1 MIVRIST
8 EGQYEID
15 DDHAERLNEIDNAI
29 VDAVGAGNQETFRRL
44 FDEMLTLVR
53 DKGRQLGDDELHDS
67 DVIIPPPDLT
77 MEEAGRE
84 FSGEG
89 LIPG

>member
-8 EGQYEID
+8 EGQYEIA
-15 DDHAERLNEIDNAI
+15 DDHAERLNQIDNAI
-29 VDAVGAGNQETFRRL
+29 VDAVSAGNQDTFRRL
-44 FDEMLTLVR
+44 FDEMLGLIR
-53 DKGRQLGDDELHDS
+53 DKGRELGDDELNDS
-67 DVIIPPPDLT
+67 DVIVPPPDLT
-77 MEEAGRE
+77 LEEAGRE

>member
-8 EGQYEID
+8 EGQYEVD
-15 DDHAERLNEIDNAI
+15 DDHAERLNEMDNAI
-29 VDAVGAGNQETFRRL
+29 VDAVEAGDEATFRRR
-44 FDEMLTLVR
+44 FDEMLVLIR
-53 DKGRQLGDDELHDS
+53 DRGRQLGDDELNDS
-67 DVIIPPPDLT
+67 DVIVPPPDLT
-77 MEEAGRE
+77 MEEAAKE